1 MFRFY
6 LKNDRL
12 LRRSKIT
19 FRDKIMNAVN
29 NIFAD
34 FFKPERAEE
43 ITNLFKPMQ
52 TLAEVNTK
60 TVETLVALQKAYVEE
75 LTSASVEQFKT
86 LCECK
91 DPQSALDLQVKFY
104 KSVEA
109 KMTETAEKGVEAMT
123 AAKDAYISTVEES
136 GKKVTE
142 MAEDAVKKVTDLKV
156 A

>member
-1 MFRFY
+1 
-6 LKNDRL
+6 
-12 LRRSKIT
+12 
-19 FRDKIMNAVN
+19 MNAVN
-29 NIFAD
+29 NPFAD
-34 FFKPERAEE
+34 FFKPELTQEVA
-43 ITNLFKPMQ
+43 NLFKPMQ

-75 LTSASVEQFKT
+75 LANASVEQFKT

-91 DPQSALDLQVKFY
+91 DPKAALDLQVQFY

-109 KMTETAEKGVEAMT
+109 KMTETAEKSVEAMT
-123 AAKDAYISTVEES
+123 VAKDAYVSTVEES

-142 MAEDAVKKVTDLKV
+142 MAEEAAKKVADLKV

>member
-1 MFRFY
+1 
-6 LKNDRL
+6 
-12 LRRSKIT
+12 
-19 FRDKIMNAVN
+19 MNAVN
-29 NIFAD
+29 NPFAD
-34 FFKPERAEE
+34 FFKPELTQEVA
-43 ITNLFKPMQ
+43 NLFKPMQ

-75 LTSASVEQFKT
+75 LANASVEQFKT

-91 DPQSALDLQVKFY
+91 DPKAALDLQVQFY

-109 KMTETAEKGVEAMT
+109 KMTETAEKSVEAMT
-123 AAKDAYISTVEES
+123 VAKDAYVTTVEES

-142 MAEDAVKKVTDLKV
+142 MAEEAAKKVADLKV

>member
-1 MFRFY
+1 
-6 LKNDRL
+6 
-12 LRRSKIT
+12 
-19 FRDKIMNAVN
+19 
-29 NIFAD
+29 
-34 FFKPERAEE
+34 
-43 ITNLFKPMQ
+43 MQ

-75 LTSASVEQFKT
+75 LANASVEQFKT

-91 DPQSALDLQVKFY
+91 DPKAALDLQVQFY

-109 KMTETAEKGVEAMT
+109 KMTETAEKSVEAMT
-123 AAKDAYISTVEES
+123 VAKDAYVTTVEES

-142 MAEDAVKKVTDLKV
+142 MAEEAAKKVADLKV